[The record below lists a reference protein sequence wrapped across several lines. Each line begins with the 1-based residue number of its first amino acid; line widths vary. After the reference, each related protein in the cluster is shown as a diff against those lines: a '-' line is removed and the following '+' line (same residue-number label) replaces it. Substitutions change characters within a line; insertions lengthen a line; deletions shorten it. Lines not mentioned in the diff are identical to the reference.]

1 MLDNNLTLIIL
12 IGMILFIICNCKYN
26 DNYERFSNNFNDDS
40 TNVDVLPK
48 VNNIQT
54 QQVNNVIQTQQVKT
68 NLDNV
73 INNNILD
80 GSDNSKQYNYINSE
94 QTGLDNNLYILKPN
108 VIEDK
113 FKNVMPQDTRK
124 SLVSKD
130 LLPNSNSNDD
140 WFQVP
145 NDKFDLLEAVDL
157 EIPEIKIGIDTVGQ
171 SRKNATYDI
180 RAAPPNPKFVVSP
193 WSNSTIEPDY
203 NIKSLC

>member
-1 MLDNNLTLIIL
+1 MLDNNLILIIS
-12 IGMILFIICNCKYN
+12 IGIILFIICNSKYN
-26 DNYERFSNNFNDDS
+26 YEKFSNDLTDD
-40 TNVDVLPK
+40 VK
-48 VNNIQT
+48 VNALPSSNIIQT
-54 QQVNNVIQTQQVKT
+54 QQIKT
-68 NLDNV
+68 IPEISIDK
-73 INNNILD
+73 NNILD
-80 GSDNSKQYNYINSE
+80 GSDNLKQYNYINS
-94 QTGLDNNLYILKPN
+94 DNLEINNSYILKPS

-113 FKNVMPQDTRK
+113 FNNITPQETRK

-130 LLPNSNSNDD
+130 LLPNTTPNDD

-145 NDKFDLLEAVDL
+145 NDKFNLLEAVDL

-180 RAAPPNPKFVVSP
+180 RAAPANPKFVVSP

>member
-1 MLDNNLTLIIL
+1 MLDNNLILIIS
-12 IGMILFIICNCKYN
+12 IGIILFIICNSKYN
-26 DNYERFSNNFNDDS
+26 YESFSNDLNDD
-40 TNVDVLPK
+40 K
-48 VNNIQT
+48 IVNMVPTSNIM
-54 QQVNNVIQTQQVKT
+54 QTQQVKT
-68 NLDNV
+68 NIEIPIDK
-73 INNNILD
+73 NNILD
-80 GSDNSKQYNYINSE
+80 GSDNLKQYNYINPE
-94 QTGLDNNLYILKPN
+94 QIESNLYMLKPE

-113 FKNVMPQDTRK
+113 FKNITPLETRK

-130 LLPNSNSNDD
+130 LLPSSNSNDD

-145 NDKFDLLEAVDL
+145 NDKFNLLEAVDL